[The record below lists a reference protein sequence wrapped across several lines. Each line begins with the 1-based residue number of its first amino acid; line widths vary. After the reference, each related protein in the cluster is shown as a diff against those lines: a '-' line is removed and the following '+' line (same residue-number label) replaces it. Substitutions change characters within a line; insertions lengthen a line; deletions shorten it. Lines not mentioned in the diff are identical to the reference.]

1 MIYMIIIDRIIEK
14 GHHNHPK
21 GVFLMKKFALLAL
34 LGAAAAGAAAVC
46 VKVIKDRKSNLDADY
61 TECPCEG
68 ENPPQA
74 PVQEP
79 AQKPE
84 EKPVSEEFYEESE
97 SEGCEEACCTE
108 QPCKECSE
116 ACAEQPCESCEETCC
131 TEQPCENCEEQPV
144 EDAQIEDEADK

>member
-1 MIYMIIIDRIIEK
+1 
-14 GHHNHPK
+14 
-21 GVFLMKKFALLAL
+21 MKKFALLAL

-84 EKPVSEEFYEESE
+84 GAAGGSGRHRK
-97 SEGCEEACCTE
+97 GHLRQTR
-108 QPCKECSE
+108 
-116 ACAEQPCESCEETCC
+116 
-131 TEQPCENCEEQPV
+131 
-144 EDAQIEDEADK
+144 